1 MAHANLQAPPACDA
15 IVAAPESPV
24 WDAPPKY
31 LRKNFEGFEDV
42 PLGTV
47 SEDRTE
53 QGSRLPR
60 YSKVDPVRAR
70 RRKVLLMASVGGFL
84 VTLLLG
90 LEVLGMMAVRAK
102 AEVKVPGQVDS
113 FPPAASSS
121 VAIDG

>member
-1 MAHANLQAPPACDA
+1 MAHANLQAPSAYDA

-24 WDAPPKY
+24 WDALPKY
-31 LRKNFEGFEDV
+31 SRRNFEGFEDV

-47 SEDRTE
+47 SEDRIE

-60 YSKVDPVRAR
+60 YSKVDPVRAS
-70 RRKVLLMASVGGFL
+70 RRKVLVMASVGGFL
-84 VTLLLG
+84 VTLLLV

-102 AEVKVPGQVDS
+102 AEAKVPGQVDS
-113 FPPAASSS
+113 LPPAASSS